1 MIRRFQ
7 WGVEMRETRPRSTVK
22 SVVAILCAA
31 CFLTMS
37 LASASR
43 AVAAETF
50 ETWPKKTAEPGV
62 ETKPATGPNGAAKA
76 GDAAG
81 KKAETGLSSGTI
93 GWIALGAA
101 AVIGI
106 AIAAGGGGG
115 GGGTTSNH

>member
-1 MIRRFQ
+1 MRGIRL
-7 WGVEMRETRPRSTVK
+7 RSTVK

-37 LASASR
+37 MGSVTR
-43 AVAAETF
+43 AVAADTW
-50 ETWPKKTAEPGV
+50 ETWPKKTVEPGV
-62 ETKPATGPNGAAKA
+62 GPTPATDANGAAKA

-106 AIAAGGGGG
+106 AVAAGGGGG
-115 GGGTTSNH
+115 GGSTSNH